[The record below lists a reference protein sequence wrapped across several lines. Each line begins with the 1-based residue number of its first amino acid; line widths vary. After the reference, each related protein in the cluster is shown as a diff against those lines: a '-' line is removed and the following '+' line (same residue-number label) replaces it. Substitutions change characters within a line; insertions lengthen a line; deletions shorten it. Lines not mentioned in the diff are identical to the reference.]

1 MNPFSEEINVSIF
14 KQLGML
20 VVCYVCL
27 AVLRGSEKFPSVLGV
42 TSCSLGYWVLE
53 VLIFLMAFWFYRFN
67 KSSLELW
74 TAPKITLGEELFERQ
89 NLLEEHKMEVIQKA
103 IGAGIF
109 SGFGLGGGIF
119 LVPLFRLL
127 GLNPLQ
133 ATATCS
139 FTIFITSGINC
150 LQAIFFGVL
159 SLRSFFFLFGIASCG
174 SFFVSLWISNLLRRF
189 NRLSFV

>member
-1 MNPFSEEINVSIF
+1 MRIF

-27 AVLRGSEKFPSVLGV
+27 ALLRGSEKFPSVLGV

-89 NLLEEHKMEVIQKA
+89 NLLEEHKMEIIQKA

-119 LVPLFRLL
+119 LVPLFRFL